1 MRKVVM
7 KGKKLVD
14 KIKDKVKDIGKAFGD
29 AVGGLVPQPQL
40 QPIPVRYPPAR
51 RPQQLRENNGCG
63 W

>member
-1 MRKVVM
+1 M

-29 AVGGLVPQPQL
+29 AVDGLVPQPQL
-40 QPIPVRYPPAR
+40 QPIPVRNPSGR
-51 RPQQLRENNGCG
+51 RPQQRRNDYNGCG

>member
-1 MRKVVM
+1 MRKIVM

-29 AVGGLVPQPQL
+29 AVGGLVPQPEL
-40 QPIPVRYPPAR
+40 VPIPVRNPQPR
-51 RPQQLRENNGCG
+51 RPEPRRDYSG